1 MKPQPLS
8 GLKNGPCGGP
18 IDPPLLYY
26 QCRHPT
32 ITVVILLPLSSSY
45 YHCRHPT
52 TIVVILL
59 PLSYLAHSSIFETTM
74 IECYKLEDSLQTR
87 RFSTPSLRET
97 ISHTSGPGNPIPT
110 PLPMQLPVTLLLL
123 ARFLCSPTSVP
134 RRAQCTDIGT
144 IMTNHKSIRQIT
156 SFLCCH
162 DVADSFCR
170 HSCHGTISQNRCKAA
185 SSMQ

>member
-1 MKPQPLS
+1 MIPS
-8 GLKNGPCGGP
+8 
-18 IDPPLLYY
+18 YH
-26 QCRHPT
+26 CRHPT
-32 ITVVILLPLSSSY
+32 TTVVILLPLSSSYYHCRHPTTNVVILLPLSSSYYHCRHPTTTVVILLPLSSSY

-110 PLPMQLPVTLLLL
+110 PLPMQLPVTRCFLL
-123 ARFLCSPTSVP
+123 ASCAPQRAFLVGLSAQTSG
-134 RRAQCTDIGT
+134 Q
-144 IMTNHKSIRQIT
+144 S
-156 SFLCCH
+156 
-162 DVADSFCR
+162 
-170 HSCHGTISQNRCKAA
+170 
-185 SSMQ
+185 